1 MPAITRSQMNNLV
14 VSKVEMNNEAKNCIN
29 VNQRQRNQIQL
40 TQRPRKTIPRN
51 QILRNQI
58 LRNQI
63 LRNQIQLTQRPK
75 RNIKPVNYAGMDMSD
90 DDEGIVNVYNIKF
103 EEGKLIEKRSNIR
116 LSEIN
121 DLDDEDYVFEEEAE
135 EDQDQDDEKKYQC
148 KEKENIKIKI
158 HQENNYDNVINRSP
172 IVRRTRNQINYAGMD
187 MNEDD
192 EGEVSVCKRWF
203 ENGKVT
209 TKWSKRQLSE
219 VNELDDEDYVP
230 ELY

>member
-1 MPAITRSQMNNLV
+1 MPAITRSQMNNVV
-14 VSKVEMNNEAKNCIN
+14 VSKVEMNNEAKICIN
-29 VNQRQRNQIQL
+29 V
-40 TQRPRKTIPRN
+40 TQRPRN
-51 QILRNQI
+51 QILRKTI
-58 LRNQI
+58 PRKTI
-63 LRNQIQLTQRPK
+63 PRNQIQLTQRPK

-90 DDEGIVNVYNIKF
+90 EDEGIVNVYNIKF

-121 DLDDEDYVFEEEAE
+121 DLDDEDYVFEDEEE
-135 EDQDQDDEKKYQC
+135 EDEDQEDEDDEDQEDEKKYQDQ
-148 KEKENIKIKI
+148 EKENIKIKI

-209 TKWSKRQLSE
+209 SKWSKRQLSE